1 MEQLSDERTKVL
13 IDRNRNM
20 PVFLAHES
28 FKAGYEMALERA
40 IEIAREI
47 ECNDDE
53 ARAIL
58 DALLIELENI
68 R

>member
-1 MEQLSDERTKVL
+1 
-13 IDRNRNM
+13 M